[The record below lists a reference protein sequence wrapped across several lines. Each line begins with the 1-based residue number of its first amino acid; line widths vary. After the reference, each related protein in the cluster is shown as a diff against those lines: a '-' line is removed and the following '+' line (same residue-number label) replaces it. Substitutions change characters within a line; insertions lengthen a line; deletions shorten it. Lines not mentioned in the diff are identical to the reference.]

1 MYDADIPSSFLDD
14 QLPNDIPNNPLS
26 SCLLVVEDESIVALD
41 LADQLSEMGYRVCA
55 TVDNGR
61 DALAQAQ
68 EHSPDLVLMDIVIK
82 GDMDGV
88 ETAFRMTQLLH
99 VPVVFLTAYS
109 DNGTIMRAARAA
121 PYGYLTK
128 PFQVRELRAAIEVAL
143 YKASLER
150 RLRESEQWFSA
161 TLRCV
166 ADGVLATDAQG
177 MVQFMNPTAEKL
189 LKMPLAQ
196 ALGRP
201 VDEIIVVKDTQTGK
215 NISLPMW
222 ATLENDSLTEIKFE
236 NLLVLANG
244 QRLPIDGSTAPIRG
258 DDAKMIGTVIAFRD
272 INERLAA
279 AEALRQSE
287 ERFRAAFDLAPVG
300 MALVALNGRFMQG
313 NSALFKLLNYSE
325 SALYR
330 LTQADLSHP
339 EDLSIE
345 KQHLNQLLN
354 GERLSVQFE
363 KRYRVRAAEYLS
375 ALVSVSLLT
384 QKNQPLC
391 YLYQVHDLTAQK
403 EAANQLAKLA
413 HFDPLTGLTNRA
425 RMRDELER
433 MILAA
438 RRSGKQL
445 AIVFLDLDHFKRV
458 NDTLGHEAGDNLL
471 QVIAQRLL
479 SAVRESDCVARL
491 GGDEFVLLLP
501 NIEQT
506 EDVSIVTG
514 KVNKFCSEPVMLYG
528 QKMMV
533 GVSMGVSLFPDDGT
547 DAVSLLRSADSA
559 LYHAKELGR
568 GNAQFYRPELTER
581 VAQRVK
587 LEQELHQAIER
598 KEFVL
603 YYQPIVPLNDHT
615 PLCVEALIRWQH
627 PSLGLLQPSDFV
639 DFAEENGLIAQV
651 GAWSLQ
657 QACHDAVRWTQNKQN
672 ENLPV
677 AVNISARQF
686 SAGNLE
692 QVVHDALAQ
701 SGLRPELLYLEITE
715 PLLADSE
722 QSLHT
727 LKQIQAMGVK
737 VVIDDFGVGH
747 SSLSYIMRLRP
758 TRIKIHGSFV
768 RNILTNEDDAAVVR
782 AVIAIGKRLHM
793 SVVAECVSSEAQRN
807 FLIAEHCDAVQGFL
821 YAEPCTVEKLQT
833 CLNGLR
839 R

>member
-1 MYDADIPSSFLDD
+1 MYDADIPSRLLNDPPSHDTQDD
-14 QLPNDIPNNPLS
+14 AS
-26 SCLLVVEDESIVALD
+26 TCLLVVEDESIVALD
-41 LADQLSEMGYRVCA
+41 LADQLSDMGYRVCA
-55 TVDNGR
+55 TVDNGH
-61 DALAQAQ
+61 DALACAQ
-68 EHSPDLVLMDIVIK
+68 EHAPDLVLMDIVIK

-88 ETAFRMTQLLH
+88 ETAHRMAQLMH

-109 DNGTIMRAARAA
+109 DNGTVMRAAQTA

-128 PFQVRELRAAIEVAL
+128 PFQARELRAAIEVAL
-143 YKASLER
+143 YKATLER

-166 ADGVLATDAQG
+166 ADGVLATDAKGQ
-177 MVQFMNPTAEKL
+177 VKFMNPAAEHVLKL
-189 LKMPLAQ
+189 PLEQ
-196 ALGRP
+196 ALGRQI
-201 VDEIIVVKDTQTGK
+201 DEIIVIKDAHTGK
-215 NISLPMW
+215 TVSLSMW
-222 ATLENDSLTEIKFE
+222 DTPTDAYVAEMKFE

-244 QRLPIDGSTAPIRG
+244 QRLPVDSSTAPIRG
-258 DDAKMIGTVIAFRD
+258 DDQKMIGTVIAFRD
-272 INERLAA
+272 ISERLAA

-313 NSALFKLLNYSE
+313 NGAIFKLLNYSE
-325 SALYR
+325 SVLYR

-339 EDLSIE
+339 EDLNIE

-391 YLYQVHDLTAQK
+391 YLYQVHDLTVQK
-403 EAANQLAKLA
+403 EAASQLARLA

-445 AIVFLDLDHFKRV
+445 AVVFLDLDHFKRV
-458 NDTLGHEAGDNLL
+458 NDTLGHEAGDTLL

-506 EDVSIVTG
+506 EDVSVVTN
-514 KVNKFCSEPVMLYG
+514 KVGKFCSETVTLHG
-528 QKMMV
+528 QQTMV

-547 DAVSLLRSADSA
+547 DAVSLLRSSDSA

-587 LEQELHQAIER
+587 LERELHDAIER

-603 YYQPIVPLNDHT
+603 YYQPIIPLNAQT
-615 PLCVEALIRWQH
+615 PLCIEALIRWQH
-627 PSLGLLQPSDFV
+627 PSLGLLQPSEFIDFS
-639 DFAEENGLIAQV
+639 EENGLIVQI

-657 QACHDAVRWTQNKQN
+657 QACHDAVRWVPIRPN
-672 ENLPV
+672 ESIHV
-677 AVNISARQF
+677 AVNISVRQF
-686 SAGNLE
+686 AAGNLE
-692 QVVHDALAQ
+692 HVVREALVQ
-701 SGLRPELLYLEITE
+701 SGLAPERLYLEITE
-715 PLLADSE
+715 PLLADNE
-722 QSLHT
+722 QSLRT
-727 LKQIQAMGVK
+727 LKQIKAMGVNLA
-737 VVIDDFGVGH
+737 IDDFGVGH
-747 SSLSYIMRLRP
+747 SSLSDIKRLGP
-758 TRIKIHGSFV
+758 AKIKIHGSFV
-768 RNILTNEDDAAVVR
+768 RNVVTNADDAAVVR
-782 AVIAIGKRLHM
+782 AIIAMGKSLRM
-793 SVVAECVSSEAQRN
+793 SVVAECVTTEAQRD
-807 FLIAEHCDAVQGFL
+807 FLVAERCDAVQGFL
-821 YAEPCTVEKLQT
+821 YAEPCPVDKLSA
-833 CLNGLR
+833 CLNRLR
-839 R
+839 G